1 MTSISRSIVA
11 LAGFSVA
18 LAGWPASAAHAAGA
32 SGRSEAVVVR
42 RLSLVK
48 TEDLDWGT
56 LVTSPL
62 AGTATIDSVSGA
74 RTTTSGV
81 VAAGGT
87 PRRAE
92 FVGAGQ
98 IGLLTVVTLG
108 ASPVL
113 DNGSGGTMAT
123 LLLLD
128 GPGARLFPGTGIQT
142 IGVGGILAVGASQAA
157 GNYTGSFN
165 LTVTYF

>member
-1 MTSISRSIVA
+1 MQHRSLTI
-11 LAGFSVA
+11 AGIAF
-18 LAGWPASAAHAAGA
+18 ASALSSLPVDAVHAAGA

-62 AGTATIDSVSGA
+62 AGTATIDAVSGA
-74 RTTTSGV
+74 RSTTGGV

-87 PRRAE
+87 TRRAE

-98 IGLLTVVTLG
+98 IGLLTIVTLG
-108 ASPVL
+108 ASPTL
-113 DNGSGGTMAT
+113 ANGSGGTMAT
-123 LLLLD
+123 LLALD
-128 GPGARLFPGTGIQT
+128 GPGIRFLPGTGVQT
-142 IGVGGILAVGASQAA
+142 IGVGGILAVGANQAA
-157 GNYTGSFN
+157 GDYIGTFT